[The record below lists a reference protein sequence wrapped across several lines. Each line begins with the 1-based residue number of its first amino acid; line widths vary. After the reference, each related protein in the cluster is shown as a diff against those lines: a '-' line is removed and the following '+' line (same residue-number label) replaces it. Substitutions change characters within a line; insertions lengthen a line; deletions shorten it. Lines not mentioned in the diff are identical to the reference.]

1 MIRVS
6 VLYPNK
12 PGSHFDVEY
21 YLNFHV
27 PLTAKLLGPV
37 VKSMSVEIGV
47 GGIEGTSQP
56 FAAIWSITCESVE
69 AFTSAFGTHSI
80 EMQADIPKYTDVEP
94 IFQISEIRIDDQ
106 TGGVPDAALSS

>member
-12 PGSHFDVEY
+12 PGSRFDVEY

-27 PLTAKLLGPV
+27 PLSARLLEPV
-37 VKSMSVEIGV
+37 TKGMSVEIGV

-56 FAAIWSITCESVE
+56 FAAIWAITCESVE
-69 AFTSAFGTHSI
+69 AFTAAFREHSA
-80 EMQADIPKYTDVEP
+80 ELQADMPKYTDIEP
-94 IFQISEIRIDDQ
+94 IFQVSEIRIEQ
-106 TGGVPDAALSS
+106 SAAEADAALTS